1 MFVIIGIVVVIGSVL
16 GGFVMHHGQ
25 LSVLVQ
31 LNEFLIIGGA
41 AIGSML
47 VSSPVRILKH
57 LGGKSWNAVQR

>member
-41 AIGSML
+41 A
-47 VSSPVRILKH
+47 
-57 LGGKSWNAVQR
+57 